1 MKKVIRLTESDL
13 VNIINKVIAEST
25 GVPTKPGKP
34 SPFNPKGE
42 YNEGKI
48 NKKPG
53 KPSPF
58 NPKESYEEMDERAA
72 VAPSW
77 CQPPCQY
84 VQNLDTW
91 RYICVNDKGY
101 PCSTKT
107 K

>member
-13 VNIINKVIAEST
+13 VNIINKVIVEST

-42 YNEGKI
+42 YKEGKI

-58 NPKESYEEMDERAA
+58 NPKEAYDMEEMEEFNED
-72 VAPSW
+72 VP
-77 CQPPCQY
+77 
-84 VQNLDTW
+84 TW
-91 RYICVNDKGY
+91 WQRHGRRFSRPKYGRNIVWGGESDND
-101 PCSTKT
+101 
-107 K
+107 